1 MDFAVPMGA
10 RRLALVE
17 AKTTRTVLPRMGDP
31 MRFFMRA
38 AKGYQCQG
46 WIVHPGPDLPGFS
59 GAGEGVH
66 ACSAD
71 SIATKVLGFH
81 AAPWTGQSQ
90 GGPGRRGHRA
100 RSRVVEPRSRDS
112 RRSCRV
118 GVQG

>member
-1 MDFAVPMGA
+1 VDFAVPMGA

-81 AAPWTGQSQ
+81 AAPPSPADQFS
-90 GGPGRRGHRA
+90 
-100 RSRVVEPRSRDS
+100 
-112 RRSCRV
+112 
-118 GVQG
+118 GVA